1 MKRLLFTS
9 LLAIVCMVALAQPI
23 KYKRTSRLLATT
35 ALPRQTTKD
44 YRLRFIERFTYEGNE
59 EAKRWYTN
67 YYRPRNLKSKTSKQ
81 REKRQ
86 KKLDVYLEKRDE
98 MLAKLPKHGHL
109 FLADPSFNPP
119 YGFSYEDHDGTTSL
133 VYLEQN
139 VKYAKGKGKIKVTSK
154 KMPVVEAVY
163 DSIQRLHMLAVYTA
177 IYMDTDHTRLDGTS
191 LHFIWRDF
199 FGDKYATD
207 HDSEDATAK
216 TLGKTFLAICDA
228 LAKNDRD
235 ALYALMPTVHELL
248 AHYRTL
254 VLPDMTLDEWELD
267 ETQRKKNKQKNL
279 QE

>member
-1 MKRLLFTS
+1 MKRLLFILWLT
-9 LLAIVCMVALAQPI
+9 IVSMVALAQNNAPFT
-23 KYKRTSRLLATT
+23 YKRTSRLLATT
-35 ALPRQTTKD
+35 ALPHQRTQD

-67 YYRPRNLKSKTSKQ
+67 YYRPRNLGANTLKQ
-81 REKRQ
+81 REK
-86 KKLDVYLEKRDE
+86 KLKILEAYEEIRDK
-98 MLAKLPKHGHL
+98 MLAQLPLHRHL

-139 VKYAKGKGKIKVTSK
+139 LKYAKGKDKIKITSR
-154 KMPVVEAVY
+154 KMPVDEAVY

-191 LHFIWRDF
+191 LHFIWRDY

-207 HDSEDATAK
+207 HDSENTTAK

-267 ETQRKKNKQKNL
+267 ETQRKRKN
-279 QE
+279 

>member
-1 MKRLLFTS
+1 MKKLFFIS
-9 LLAIVCMVALAQPI
+9 WLAIVSMVALAQDNTPVT
-23 KYKRTSRLLATT
+23 YKRTSRLLATT
-35 ALPRQTTKD
+35 ALPRQRTQD

-67 YYRPRNLKSKTSKQ
+67 YYRPRNLGANTPKQ
-81 REKRQ
+81 REK
-86 KKLDVYLEKRDE
+86 KGKILEAYEEKRDE
-98 MLAKLPKHGHL
+98 MLTQLPLHRHL

-119 YGFSYEDHDGTTSL
+119 YGFSYEDHDSITSL

-139 VKYAKGKGKIKVTSK
+139 LKYAKGKDKIKVISR
-154 KMPVVEAVY
+154 KMPVDEAVY

-177 IYMDTDHTRLDGTS
+177 IYMDTDHARLDGTS
-191 LHFIWRDF
+191 LHFIWRDY

-207 HDSEDATAK
+207 HDSENTTAK

-267 ETQRKKNKQKNL
+267 ATQRKKN
-279 QE
+279 

>member
-1 MKRLLFTS
+1 MKRFILT
-9 LLAIVCMVALAQPI
+9 LALAVVCMMAEAQPVT
-23 KYKRTSRLLATT
+23 YKRTSRLLAAT
-35 ALPRQTTKD
+35 ALPHQRIQD

-67 YYRPRNLKSKTSKQ
+67 YYRPRNLSATTPKQ
-81 REKRQ
+81 REK
-86 KKLDVYLEKRDE
+86 KGLILEAYEEKRDE
-98 MLAKLPKHGHL
+98 MLTQLPLHRHL

-119 YGFSYEDHDGTTSL
+119 YGFSYEDHDGTTCL

-139 VKYAKGKGKIKVTSK
+139 LKYAKGKDKIKVTSR
-154 KMPVVEAVY
+154 KMPVDEAVY

-177 IYMDTDHTRLDGTS
+177 VYMDTDHTRLDGTS
-191 LHFIWRDF
+191 LHFIWRDY

-207 HDSEDATAK
+207 HDSENATAK

-254 VLPDMTLDEWELD
+254 ILPDMTLDEWELD
-267 ETQRKKNKQKNL
+267 ETQRKRN
-279 QE
+279 